1 MKYFAKIRYLGTNFC
16 GFQVQPNCRTVQGEL
31 NIAAEKLFGVPCQ
44 ITGCSRT
51 DSGVH
56 ANEFCI
62 TLEPIGEKIPL
73 IPPESLSRAFS
84 TVLPWDLSLY
94 EAKEISPEFHPR
106 YDAKGKEYVY
116 KIYNAQVTNP
126 FVTKRAWQ
134 IQRKITDDALLEMRK
149 AAKCFI
155 GKHDFS
161 AFMSVNSDVEST
173 VRTIFDLRVE
183 KNENE
188 IEIYVS
194 ADGFLY
200 NMVRIIVGTLV
211 QVAFGNISAEDMP
224 SIIKDGNREKAGMT
238 APPEGLYLNRVFY

>member
-1 MKYFAKIRYLGTNFC
+1 MKYFAKIRYLGTDFC
-16 GFQVQPNCRTVQGEL
+16 GFQVQPECRTVQGEL
-31 NIAAEKLFGVPCQ
+31 NIAAEKLFGVPCR

-62 TLEPIGEKIPL
+62 TIEPVGEKIPT
-73 IPPESLSRAFS
+73 IPPKSLPRAFS

-94 EAKEISPEFHPR
+94 EAKEVSSEFHPR
-106 YDAKGKEYVY
+106 YDARGKEYVY
-116 KIYNAQVTNP
+116 KIYNACVTNP
-126 FVTKRAWQ
+126 FVAKRAWQ
-134 IQRKITDDALLEMRK
+134 IQRKITDDGLLKMRM
-149 AAKCFI
+149 AAGCFI
-155 GKHDFS
+155 GEHDFS

-173 VRTIFDLRVE
+173 VRTIFDLRIE
-183 KNENE
+183 KNGDD
-188 IEIYVS
+188 IEIFVS

-224 SIIKDGNREKAGMT
+224 SIINGKSREKAGMT
-238 APPEGLYLNRVFY
+238 APPEGLYLNKVFY